1 MSRCGRYR
9 PTSLIAL
16 RIYTKEQR
24 LPTISNAFQPSGNFL
39 GWIDARWCQWDDD
52 SHVILTIT
60 YPIYTF
66 PAQLWRH
73 AIMGS
78 DMFTADSPLPPFQ
91 VSKSS
96 LINELSIFEIR
107 QVLLHAPGEKKKSPD
122 SWRTTWILEKSLS
135 FRSHGYRTRWHG
147 LGNAGYSS
155 MFLVVSSSTWY
166 LC

>member
-107 QVLLHAPGEKKKSPD
+107 QVLLHAPGEKKKVSWFMKNNLD
-122 SWRTTWILEKSLS
+122 SRKKSIVPQPWLPNPLTWAWEC
-135 FRSHGYRTRWHG
+135 G
-147 LGNAGYSS
+147 L
-155 MFLVVSSSTWY
+155 F
-166 LC
+166 